1 MFVKNRMATHLLTV
15 SEETPILEATQLMR
29 EKNVRRLPVVKD
41 EKVVGIV
48 TENDLLRVSPS
59 SATSL
64 SVFEMNYLLSKLL
77 IKKVMTK
84 PVITID
90 PEATLEEAAL
100 LMREKNIGALPVIK
114 DWKLVGIITES
125 NIFDAFI
132 DLMGLKEAGT
142 RITID
147 TEDRIGVIAEVTDII
162 RSFGINIIS
171 IAALHTQRTEDE
183 VVLRLDTKEPQA
195 VVDAIRKRGYKV
207 VHVASLPV

>member
-1 MFVKNRMATHLLTV
+1 MLVKNRMATDLLTV
-15 SEETPILEATQLMR
+15 NEDIPVLEATKLMR
-29 EKNVRRLPVVKD
+29 ENNIRRLPVVKG

-48 TENDLLRVSPS
+48 TDDDLLRVSPS

-77 IKKVMTK
+77 IKEVMSK
-84 PVITID
+84 PVITVD

-100 LMREKNIGALPVIK
+100 LMREKNIGALPVVSGG
-114 DWKLVGIITES
+114 KLVGIITES

-142 RITID
+142 RIAID

-162 RSFGINIIS
+162 RSFGINITS
-171 IAALHTQRTEDE
+171 IAALPDQGTNFE
-183 VVLRLDTKEPQA
+183 VVLRLDTKKPQA
-195 VVDAIRKRGYKV
+195 IIDAIGKRGYKV
-207 VHVASLPV
+207 VHVASLTV